1 MTAQIEQVS
10 ERECFKACNKI
21 LIEFPAAIYGGKFS
35 GGALMPV
42 AGIGGAASVL
52 FNNEKKDKVIL
63 AYPTQWNGRKKKAT
77 TAKMITDTLGQ
88 PTEWEFDDIP
98 KREVDFEHVI
108 DAAGMAYW
116 LMERDYFERK

>member
-1 MTAQIEQVS
+1 
-10 ERECFKACNKI
+10 
-21 LIEFPAAIYGGKFS
+21 
-35 GGALMPV
+35 MPV

-77 TAKMITDTLGQ
+77 TAQIIIDTLGK

-116 LMERDYFERK
+116 LMERDFFERK